1 MMRKRL
7 ALVLNL
13 LTLGLALASCG
24 DSNVSTALGGP
35 QNHLHDILA
44 LRGSP
49 HTVLLA
55 THFALYR
62 STDGG
67 YTWATVAGGSKQPMD
82 GLMIYK
88 LAQSPDDAQRVY
100 VLAVPRPD
108 NPGAA
113 KAPAGIYASSDAGV
127 TWKLATNVSALPAAT
142 VYTIGVGDSSA
153 NDVFA
158 ILPTLAEHG
167 VLASHDAGATWQ
179 ALPHIPDPR
188 PQGITSVPAHAGRL
202 ALWSS
207 VSGLYL
213 SDDGGQSWRAANG
226 IQGGVF
232 ALAVAGSTLYASGT
246 NGLFV
251 SRDAGD
257 HFAHTSGNSIFASVV
272 ACDAAPLD
280 AYALSG
286 QTVELSHD
294 GGQIWQSGGNLKSH
308 ATNIAADPTDGKTA
322 YAASSYPLTVQAT
335 TDGGAT
341 WKQVAP

>member
-1 MMRKRL
+1 MPKRR
-7 ALVLNL
+7 AAAVSL
-13 LTLGLALASCG
+13 LILCLALAGCG
-24 DSNVSTALGGP
+24 ASPGATALGGP

-44 LRGSP
+44 LRGTP

-55 THFALYR
+55 SHFALYR
-62 STDGG
+62 STDSGH
-67 YTWATVAGGSKQPMD
+67 TWMTVAGGAGQAMD

-88 LAQSPDDAQRVY
+88 LAQSPVDAQRVY

-113 KAPAGIYASSDAGV
+113 KAPAGVYLSGDAGA
-127 TWKLATNVSALPAAT
+127 TWKLATNVSALPAST
-142 VYTIGVGDSSA
+142 VYTIGVGADSA
-153 NDVFA
+153 DEVFA
-158 ILPTLAEHG
+158 ILPSLAENG
-167 VLASHDAGATWQ
+167 VLASHDAGAHWQ
-179 ALPHIPDPR
+179 ALPHIPDAH

-207 VSGLYL
+207 VTGLYL
-213 SDDGGQSWRAANG
+213 SDGDGQAWRAANG

-232 ALAVAGSTLYASGT
+232 ALAVAGTTLYASGT

-251 SRDAGD
+251 SHDGGDQFTLTTGDAV
-257 HFAHTSGNSIFASVV
+257 FASVV
-272 ACDAAPLD
+272 ASLAAPLN

-286 QTVELSHD
+286 QTVERSHD
-294 GGQIWQSGGNLKSH
+294 GGQTWQPGGNLKTH
-308 ATNIAADPTDGKTA
+308 ATNIAADPADGQMA

-341 WKQVAP
+341 WRQVAP